1 LSARADAER
10 ATGAPLLA
18 VHELGVEFAPGER
31 PVESISYEL
40 ARGEALA
47 LVGESGCGKTLS
59 ALALLELLPP
69 GARVTGS
76 LRWRGAPLRARADG
90 LRGREIG
97 CVFQDPQSSLNPV
110 LSLGAQLGAILRT
123 HRGLR
128 GHAARERAREL
139 LEQVGLP
146 DARAHLD
153 SHPHQLSGGMRQRAA
168 IACALAGE
176 PSLLIADE
184 PTSALDLGLQAQL
197 FALLARL
204 RRERGLAL
212 LLVTHDLACAAEVA
226 GRVCVVYAGR
236 VVESGT
242 AREVLSQPRHPYTR
256 ALVDALPGRAA
267 PRSPLA
273 AIRGSVPPVHAR
285 PSGCAYRT
293 RCERASERCASELP
307 LLAPAPRAAEL
318 VGAATE
324 SAARLVACHHPLED
338 SLPERGHGGAR
349 A

>member
-1 LSARADAER
+1 VSVRAATDVSAAAS
-10 ATGAPLLA
+10 APLL
-18 VHELGVEFAPGER
+18 VVRELSVEFGSGER

-59 ALALLELLPP
+59 ALALIELLPA
-69 GARVTGS
+69 GARAAGA
-76 LRWRGAPLRARADG
+76 LLWRGEPLRARAQR

-110 LSLGAQLGAILRT
+110 LSIGAQLGAVLRT

-128 GHAARERAREL
+128 GGAARARAQEL
-139 LEQVGLP
+139 LEQAGLP
-146 DARAHLD
+146 DARAHLR

-204 RRERGLAL
+204 RRDRGLAL
-212 LLVTHDLACAAEVA
+212 LLVTHDLAAAAHAAE
-226 GRVCVVYAGR
+226 RVCVVYAGR
-236 VVESGT
+236 VVESGA
-242 AREVLSQPRHPYTR
+242 ARDVLSLPRHPYTQ
-256 ALVDALPGRAA
+256 ALVNALPGRGA
-267 PRSPLA
+267 PRTPLA
-273 AIRGSVPPVHAR
+273 AIPGAVPPVHAR
-285 PSGCAYRT
+285 PSGCAFRT
-293 RCERASERCASELP
+293 RCERASERCARELP
-307 LLAPAPRAAEL
+307 LLLPSRAID
-318 VGAATE
+318 AT
-324 SAARLVACHHPLED
+324 RTVACHHPLED
-338 SLPERGHGGAR
+338 APPAPAGAR

>member
-1 LSARADAER
+1 MSGAQAASSAAR
-10 ATGAPLLA
+10 LLE
-18 VHELGVEFAPGER
+18 VRELGVEFAPGER

-40 ARGEALA
+40 GCGEALA

-59 ALALLELLPP
+59 ALALIELLPA
-69 GARVTGS
+69 GARATGTLS
-76 LRWRGAPLRARADG
+76 WRGAPLRARADG

-110 LSLGAQLGAILRT
+110 LSIGAQLGAILRT
-123 HRGLR
+123 HLRLR
-128 GHAARERAREL
+128 GRAARERAREL
-139 LEQVGLP
+139 LERVGLP
-146 DARAHLD
+146 DADAHLR

-212 LLVTHDLACAAEVA
+212 LLVTHDLACAAQEA
-226 GRVCVVYAGR
+226 QRVCVVYAGR
-236 VVESGT
+236 VVESGA
-242 AREVLSQPRHPYTR
+242 ARDVLARPRHPYTR
-256 ALVDALPGRAA
+256 ALIDALPGRGA
-267 PRSPLA
+267 PRTPLA
-273 AIRGSVPPVHAR
+273 AIPGSVPPVQAR

-293 RCERASERCASELP
+293 RCERASDRCARELP
-307 LLAPAPRAAEL
+307 LLEPEQAGGASRA
-318 VGAATE
+318 
-324 SAARLVACHHPLED
+324 VACHHPLED
-338 SLPERGHGGAR
+338 AEPR